1 VDVVSSCVHHKQIK
15 PGTGETLLCLA
26 QNRFGTDRL
35 TITKIIYYMSL
46 EYYLIPNHIT
56 DNPND
61 YRAVSSNSNTY
72 TIEDV
77 YKQMTREGST
87 VTKAE
92 ALAVFEEITQ
102 AISTILEEGHSVVTP
117 LVNISSSVTGV
128 FDEEED
134 QFDSDRHKVQL
145 NINSG
150 LRLKGLPASIQPTR
164 VEGTEPAPDIKY
176 LHDNVS
182 ETRSELLTPE
192 GGARIKGS
200 QLKFDEEDDRQG
212 IFFIDTQDGTE
223 HRVERSPLR
232 NMPKELIFTLPD
244 LPEGEYR
251 LEVRSILNN
260 TSTIR
265 SGILSSPLTVE
276 AST

>member
-1 VDVVSSCVHHKQIK
+1 
-15 PGTGETLLCLA
+15 
-26 QNRFGTDRL
+26 
-35 TITKIIYYMSL
+35 MSL
-46 EYYLIPNHIT
+46 EYYLVPNHIT

-61 YRAVSSNSNTY
+61 YRAVSRNSNSY

-102 AISTILEEGHSVVTP
+102 AISTILQDGHSVVTP

-128 FDEEED
+128 FDEEDD

-150 LRLKGLPASIQPTR
+150 LRLKNLPGSIEPTR
-164 VEGTEPAPDIKY
+164 IEGSEPAPDIKY

-182 ETRSELLTPE
+182 GTRSELLTPE

-200 QLKFDEEDDRQG
+200 LLKFDEEDSQQG
-212 IFFIDTQDGTE
+212 IFFINTEDATE
-223 HRVERSPLR
+223 HRVERLPLR

-244 LPEGEYR
+244 LPAGEYR
-251 LEVRSILNN
+251 LEVRSILSG
-260 TSTIR
+260 TSNMR
-265 SGILSSPLTVE
+265 SGILSTPLVVE
-276 AST
+276 AAS

>member
-1 VDVVSSCVHHKQIK
+1 MV
-15 PGTGETLLCLA
+15 
-26 QNRFGTDRL
+26 
-35 TITKIIYYMSL
+35 
-46 EYYLIPNHIT
+46 PNHIT

-72 TIEDV
+72 TIEDI

-102 AISTILEEGHSVVTP
+102 AITSIVQEGHSVVTP

-128 FDEEED
+128 FDEEEEP
-134 QFDSDRHKVQL
+134 FDSNRHKVQL

-150 LRLKGLPASIQPTR
+150 LRLRSLPASIQPVR
-164 VEGTEPAPDIKY
+164 IEGSQPAPDIKY
-176 LHDNVS
+176 LYDNVS
-182 ETRSELLTPE
+182 ETRSELLTPQN
-192 GGARIKGS
+192 GARIKGS
-200 QLKFDEEDDRQG
+200 LLKFDEEDSQQG
-212 IFFIDTQDGTE
+212 IFFINTQDATE
-223 HRVERSPLR
+223 HRVERSLLR
-232 NMPKELIFTLPD
+232 NKPGELIFTIPD
-244 LPEGEYR
+244 LPAGEYR
-251 LEVRSILNN
+251 LEVRSILSG

-276 AST
+276 INP

>member
-1 VDVVSSCVHHKQIK
+1 
-15 PGTGETLLCLA
+15 
-26 QNRFGTDRL
+26 
-35 TITKIIYYMSL
+35 MSL
-46 EYYLIPNHIT
+46 EYYLVPNRIT

-102 AISTILEEGHSVVTP
+102 AITSIVQEGHSVVTP

-128 FDEEED
+128 FDEEEEP
-134 QFDSDRHKVQL
+134 FDSNRHKVQL

-150 LRLKGLPASIQPTR
+150 LRLRGLPGSIQPVR
-164 VEGTEPAPDIKY
+164 IEGSEPAPDIKY

-182 ETRSELLTPE
+182 GTRSELLTPQ

-200 QLKFDEEDDRQG
+200 LLKFDEKDSQQG
-212 IFFIDTQDGTE
+212 IFFINTQDATE
-223 HRVERSPLR
+223 HRVERDLLR

-251 LEVRSILNN
+251 LEVRSILSG
-260 TSTIR
+260 TSTLR
-265 SGILSSPLTVE
+265 SGILSTPLVVE
-276 AST
+276 GG

>member
-1 VDVVSSCVHHKQIK
+1 
-15 PGTGETLLCLA
+15 
-26 QNRFGTDRL
+26 
-35 TITKIIYYMSL
+35 MSL
-46 EYYLIPNHIT
+46 EYYLIRNHIT

-61 YRAVSSNSNTY
+61 YRAVSRNASSY

-102 AISTILEEGHSVVTP
+102 AITSILQDGHSVVTP

-128 FDEEED
+128 FDTEED
-134 QFDSDRHKVQL
+134 QFDSDRHQVQL
-145 NINSG
+145 NLNSG
-150 LRLKGLPASIQPTR
+150 LRLKNLPASIQPNR
-164 VEGTEPAPDIKY
+164 IEGSEPAPDIKY

-182 ETRSELLTPE
+182 GTRSELLTPG

-200 QLKFDEEDDRQG
+200 LLKFDEEDDQQG
-212 IFFIDTQDGTE
+212 IFFVNTQDGTE
-223 HRVERSPLR
+223 QRVERALLR
-232 NMPKELIFTLPD
+232 NMPKELIFTIPNLAA
-244 LPEGEYR
+244 GEYR

-260 TSTIR
+260 MSTIR
-265 SGILSSPLTVE
+265 SGILSNPLTVE

>member
-1 VDVVSSCVHHKQIK
+1 
-15 PGTGETLLCLA
+15 
-26 QNRFGTDRL
+26 
-35 TITKIIYYMSL
+35 MSL
-46 EYYLIPNHIT
+46 EYYLVPNHIT

-61 YRAVSSNSNTY
+61 YRAVSRNSNSY

-102 AISTILEEGHSVVTP
+102 AIISIIQDGHSVVTP

-150 LRLKGLPASIQPTR
+150 LRLRNLPSSIAPTR
-164 VEGTEPAPDIKY
+164 VEGSEPAPDIKY

-182 ETRSELLTPE
+182 ETRSELLTPQ

-200 QLKFDEEDDRQG
+200 LLKFDEEDNQQG
-212 IFFIDTQDGTE
+212 IFFINTQDATE
-223 HRVERSPLR
+223 HRVERAPLR

-244 LPEGEYR
+244 LPAGEYR
-251 LEVRSILNN
+251 LEVRSILSN
-260 TSTIR
+260 TTTMR
-265 SGILSSPLTVE
+265 TGILSTPLTVE
-276 AST
+276 VAP

>member
-1 VDVVSSCVHHKQIK
+1 
-15 PGTGETLLCLA
+15 
-26 QNRFGTDRL
+26 
-35 TITKIIYYMSL
+35 MSL
-46 EYYLIPNHIT
+46 EYYLVSNHIT

-61 YRAVSSNSNTY
+61 YRAVSSNSNSY

-102 AISTILEEGHSVVTP
+102 AITSILEEGHSVVTP

-128 FDEEED
+128 FDDEEAA
-134 QFDSDRHKVQL
+134 FDSDRHQVQL

-150 LRLKGLPASIQPTR
+150 LRLRSLPDSIQPIR
-164 VEGTEPAPDIKY
+164 IEGTEPAPSIKY
-176 LHDNVS
+176 LYDNVS
-182 ETRSELLTPE
+182 ETRSDLLTPE

-200 QLKFDEEDDRQG
+200 LLKFDEEDDQQG
-212 IFFIDTQDGTE
+212 IFFINTQDGTE
-223 HRVERSPLR
+223 HEVERALLR

-244 LPEGEYR
+244 LPAGDYR
-251 LEVRSILNN
+251 LEVRSKLKG
-260 TSTIR
+260 TSNIR
-265 SGILSSPLTVE
+265 TGMLSTPLTVE
-276 AST
+276 ASP